1 MMVVRDINRILTHVP
16 SGRLWPTTLFR
27 LARDLPKIQRGRIV
41 LMGLSSKYRHKGL
54 FPLFAYESARRAKDI
69 GFEGAEA
76 SWVLHDNIDLTKP
89 MAAMG
94 MNPYKRWR
102 LYEKAI

>member
-1 MMVVRDINRILTHVP
+1 
-16 SGRLWPTTLFR
+16 
-27 LARDLPKIQRGRIV
+27 
-41 LMGLSSKYRHKGL
+41 MGLSAKYRHKGL
-54 FPLFAYESARRAKDI
+54 FSLFAYESARRAKDI
-69 GFEGAEA
+69 GFQGAEA